1 MSKMKI
7 KRLIIT
13 GNQYDF
19 FYDEHI
25 TMWRVVES
33 PNFIEG
39 QVIDFEIDLL
49 NFTNQL
55 DWNEV
60 ESFIAL
66 LKKNNSW
73 YRDRIEDAKEVLKS
87 LYKAINKGGYDKDF
101 FEHVEFNLS
110 GIDFKGRCKNINLS
124 HTFEYDYFFFPQ
136 YSKDPYRDIGSFV
149 WRANFRDNLLLGVY
163 CDRI

>member
-1 MSKMKI
+1 MEKK
-7 KRLIIT
+7 KLNIT

-60 ESFIAL
+60 ESFIEL
-66 LKKNNSW
+66 LRKNNSL
-73 YRDRIEDAKEVLKS
+73 YRGRIEEAKEVLKS
-87 LYKAINKGGYDKDF
+87 LYRVINIGSHDKDLV
-101 FEHVEFNLS
+101 EHVEFNLS

-124 HTFEYDYFFFPQ
+124 DEFEYDYFFFPQ